1 MKVKKLKQFLD
12 RLDDDFDIKLLG
24 KKAIP
29 QEQLDKMSYPFP
41 CDRFEFEL
49 TTGDIGH
56 SSKIAQLWIN
66 LDKPID
72 D

>member
-1 MKVKKLKQFLD
+1 MKVKELKQFLD

-29 QEQLDKMSYPFP
+29 QEQLDKMSYTFP
-41 CDRFEFEL
+41 YDRFEFEL
-49 TTGDIGH
+49 ETGDIGY
-56 SSKIAQLWIN
+56 SSKIAQLWID